1 MALHVNVVFCVIKKG
16 WDNVEKRD
24 LYDSERNLT
33 GKYIYAGEHPPQDL
47 YYLVVVIFI
56 QNSNGMFLMQKRSKI
71 KGGEWASTGGHPKM
85 GESSFDGIITEVNE
99 ELGIDI
105 SLYKDK
111 IVLFKTI
118 KASDCFVDLYY
129 LKADID
135 VNSLT
140 LQEEEVE
147 DDAEE
152 KPAKKGKKKRDAD
165 MIQKLS
171 VDKEIADMK
180 LVMSALAEGDEDDDD
195 DEGSS
200 KKGKK

>member
-1 MALHVNVVFCVIKKG
+1 M
-16 WDNVEKRD
+16 EKRD

-147 DDAEE
+147 DAKYFPTNEIENMIKNNMFKKSHGKMYEE
-152 KPAKKGKKKRDAD
+152 CIQYLKK
-165 MIQKLS
+165 
-171 VDKEIADMK
+171 
-180 LVMSALAEGDEDDDD
+180 
-195 DEGSS
+195 S
-200 KKGKK
+200 K